1 MSELFTLAHELGHAM
16 QGLLCYENNTV
27 FQADFS
33 RYDIEAPSTFHEMLL
48 TESLLRKNKGPRF
61 ERWVL
66 SSMIANTYY
75 HNFVTHLLEAA
86 FQREVYRL
94 ADAGE
99 SLQADTLDALYRK
112 VLEKFWGDAVILDK
126 GAEKTWMR
134 QPHYYM
140 GLYSYVYSAS
150 LTIATAMALRLK
162 EEGEGV
168 LSDWIAFLKA
178 GGPLPPAEHAKMA
191 GIDITTDKPLKDSIR
206 YIDKMLTRT
215 EELSRELE
223 KEEASH

>member
-1 MSELFTLAHELGHAM
+1 
-16 QGLLCYENNTV
+16 
-27 FQADFS
+27 
-33 RYDIEAPSTFHEMLL
+33 
-48 TESLLRKNKGPRF
+48 
-61 ERWVL
+61 
-66 SSMIANTYY
+66 
-75 HNFVTHLLEAA
+75 
-86 FQREVYRL
+86 
-94 ADAGE
+94 
-99 SLQADTLDALYRK
+99 
-112 VLEKFWGDAVILDK
+112 
-126 GAEKTWMR
+126 MR